1 MHCANSMHKATEK
14 EEINVTLMR
23 PKVQLTVMARN
34 VPCLLQQEK
43 QTPGQSVFFAE
54 FQINFG
60 NK

>member
-43 QTPGQSVFFAE
+43 QTPGQCGFFCRISDK
-54 FQINFG
+54 FW
-60 NK
+60 